1 MNKSQAGN
9 LLLVLF
15 LGLLAGA
22 VAGVVL
28 DRLFGTLLLSKF
40 LLSEPLL
47 LELYI
52 IKVEIQLTP
61 ASLVGLVA
69 SGYLA
74 LKKG

>member
-22 VAGVVL
+22 VAGVVV
-28 DRLFGTLLLSKF
+28 DRLLGSVLLSKF
-40 LLSEPLL
+40 LLKEPLS

-61 ASLVGLVA
+61 ASLIGFVV

>member
-1 MNKSQAGN
+1 MNKSQIGN

-15 LGLLAGA
+15 LGLMAGA

-28 DRLFGTLLLSKF
+28 DRLLGTTYLSQF
-40 LLSEPLL
+40 LFTTPVS

-52 IKVEIQLTP
+52 FKVEIQLTP